1 MRFVCLVL
9 AGLLAFVACAKKAP
23 TQPVAPF
30 VDVHGDAV
38 SIATVSTDPQQ
49 SIIKYIFDFG
59 NGTAET
65 TGFLP
70 SGETAWCRLALPD
83 TGSYSIRAI
92 ARNVNGRESP
102 WSEALDYHLT
112 TPPEYGDT
120 MVGWGPDDW
129 SWFIRPWGRDRW
141 YRVGMEV
148 GDPDGDSVAV
158 QFIWGDGRTSQW
170 SPFMPSG
177 SIVRDSVQYA
187 TDGDYYVRIVLKDIH
202 GSVSAPDTL
211 AGLRVSEIAVL
222 WYSDE
227 AGGEASPA
235 LGEHAG
241 AVRTFVVDDYL
252 SCLDD
257 AGSVAWR
264 SGVEVDDAY
273 APILNTDGTRLYVAC
288 VGGIAC
294 VDAPTGDAIWYL
306 PIDYNTCQPAVGPQ
320 GDVYVGLEHGLACVT
335 DLVDSG
341 AVAWYYGDDD
351 WSYATGIAVGTD
363 STVFCTILDDRIGY
377 VGRVTALRPDGGLR
391 WCDSTTLVYPDCPPA
406 TDADGRLLVVDDD
419 MGKLCCFNPD
429 GTLAWQADVGTSADA
444 GNGPV
449 IGPGGKIYLS
459 YDETRCYDGSGNW
472 LWTSAANSE
481 ANAPCVASDGS
492 LLTGSNEGQF
502 FCVAPSGETR
512 WVYSVYDT
520 LNRYWGYQAR
530 RARRDDGELF
540 ASSVIGP
547 DGNLYYYDDVMICLS
562 LGKRKLADS
571 PWPAYGHDA
580 ARSGWAGRR

>member
-1 MRFVCLVL
+1 MRFVRLAL
-9 AGLLAFVACAKKAP
+9 AGLLVFVACAKKAP
-23 TQPVAPF
+23 TQPVTPF

-38 SIATVSTDPQQ
+38 SVATVSVDARGA
-49 SIIKYIFDFG
+49 IIKYIFDFG

-65 TGFLP
+65 TGYLP

-83 TGSYSIRAI
+83 TGTYCIRAI
-92 ARNVNGRESP
+92 ARNVYGRESP
-102 WSEALDYHLT
+102 WSDVFEYHLT
-112 TPPEYGDT
+112 STPEYGDT

-129 SWFIRPWGRDRW
+129 PWFIRPWGRERW
-141 YRVGMEV
+141 YRVGMEI

-158 QFIWGDGRTSQW
+158 QFIWGDGRSSQW

-187 TDGDYYVRIVLKDIH
+187 TDGEYHVRVVLKDIH

-211 AGLRVSEIAVL
+211 AGLRVSEVAVL

-227 AGGEASPA
+227 SGGDASPT

-257 AGSVAWR
+257 AGSVVWR
-264 SGVEVDDAY
+264 SGVEVDDAH
-273 APILNTDGTRLYVAC
+273 APILNRDGTRLYVAR

-294 VDAPTGDAIWYL
+294 VDALSGDVLWQV
-306 PIDYNTCQPAVGPQ
+306 DTDDNMCQPALGPQ
-320 GDVYVGLEHGLACVT
+320 GDIYIGLEHGLACVT

-351 WSYATGIAVGTD
+351 WSWATGIAVGTD

-377 VGRVTALRPDGGLR
+377 VGRVIALRPDGGLT

-406 TDADGRLLVVDDD
+406 IDAFGRLLVVDIET
-419 MGKLCCFNPD
+419 GRLCCFGPD
-429 GTLAWQADVGTSADA
+429 GVLAWQTEEGQPADDGSAPVVGL
-444 GNGPV
+444 
-449 IGPGGKIYLS
+449 GGSIYLCC
-459 YDETRCYDGSGNW
+459 DETRCFDASGNW
-472 LWTSAANSE
+472 LWTIAAGSD

-492 LLTGSNEGQF
+492 LFVGNNEGQLL
-502 FCVAPSGETR
+502 CVSPSGETR

-520 LNRYWGYQAR
+520 LNRYWGYRAR
-530 RARRDDGELF
+530 RTRRDDGELF
-540 ASSVIGP
+540 ASPIIGP
-547 DGNLYYYDDVMICLS
+547 DGNLYFYDDVIICLS
-562 LGKRKLADS
+562 LGKRTLVDS

>member
-1 MRFVCLVL
+1 MRFISLVL
-9 AGLLAFVACAKKAP
+9 AGLLALVACAKKAP

-102 WSEALDYHLT
+102 WSETLDYHLT
-112 TPPEYGDT
+112 IPPQYGDT

-129 SWFIRPWGRDRW
+129 SWFIRPWGRERW
-141 YRVGMEV
+141 YRVGMEI

-177 SIVRDSVQYA
+177 SIVRDSVQYV

-202 GSVSAPDTL
+202 GSVSAPDTI
-211 AGLRVSEIAVL
+211 AGLRVSEIAIL
-222 WYSDE
+222 WFTDWVGCY
-227 AGGEASPA
+227 ASPT

-241 AVRTFVVDDYL
+241 RVRTFVSDDELY
-252 SCLDD
+252 CFDD
-257 AGSVAWR
+257 AGGIVWHTDV
-264 SGVEVDDAY
+264 GVDGDF
-273 APILNTDGTRLYVAC
+273 APVLNAAGTRLYATC
-288 VGGIAC
+288 CDGLAC
-294 VDAPTGDAIWYL
+294 VDALTGSLVWYVD
-306 PIDYNTCQPAVGPQ
+306 IDVITSQPAIGPQ
-320 GDVYVGLEHGLACVT
+320 GDVYVGLDYGLACVR
-335 DLVDSG
+335 DLGDSG
-341 AVAWYYGDDD
+341 AVAWRYGND
-351 WSYATGIAVGTD
+351 WQCFTGIAVGTD
-363 STVFCTILDDRIGY
+363 STVSCVAFDNRISRPGY
-377 VGRVTALRPDGGLR
+377 VLALRPDGALK

-406 TDADGRLLVVDDD
+406 IDADGRLLAVDHESEN
-419 MGKLCCFNPD
+419 LCCFNTD
-429 GTLAWQADVGTSADA
+429 GSLAWQIDAGNSSYA

-449 IGPGGKIYLS
+449 IGPDGRVYLS
-459 YDETRCYDGSGNW
+459 LGETRCFDASGNQ
-472 LWTSAANSE
+472 LWASE
-481 ANAPCVASDGS
+481 AHSGTNAPCLASDGS
-492 LLTGSNEGQF
+492 VIVASGEGEL
-502 FCVAPSGETR
+502 FCVSPIGEMR
-512 WVYSVYDT
+512 WVYAVEDT
-520 LNRYWGYQAR
+520 LMKYWGYKAQRPR
-530 RARRDDGELF
+530 RADLDLY
-540 ASSVIGP
+540 ASPIIGP
-547 DGNLYYYDDVMICLS
+547 DGNLCFYDDAMTCLS
-562 LGKRKLADS
+562 LGRRTLADS

-580 ARSGWAGRR
+580 ARSGWTGRR

>member
-1 MRFVCLVL
+1 MRFISLVL

-30 VDVHGDAV
+30 VGVHGDAV

-70 SGETAWCRLALPD
+70 SGETAWCCLALPD
-83 TGSYSIRAI
+83 TGSYAIRAV

-141 YRVGMEV
+141 YRFGMSV

-202 GSVSAPDTL
+202 GSISTPDTI

-227 AGGEASPA
+227 AGGDASPT

-241 AVRTFVVDDYL
+241 VVRTFVTDEYL
-252 SCLDD
+252 GCLDG
-257 AGSVAWR
+257 AGSVVWLTDVGGAD
-264 SGVEVDDAY
+264 VY
-273 APILNTDGTRLYVAC
+273 APVLSAAGTRLYIAR

-294 VDAPTGDAIWYL
+294 VDALTGDVLWQVD
-306 PIDYNTCQPAVGPQ
+306 IDDNMCQPAIGPQ

-335 DLVDSG
+335 DLGDSG
-341 AVAWYYGDDD
+341 AVAWYHGNDD
-351 WSYATGIAVGTD
+351 WSNATGIAVGFD
-363 STVFCTILDDRIGY
+363 STVFCVILSDYIARPS
-377 VGRVTALRPDGGLR
+377 RVIALRPGGELE
-391 WCDSTTLVYPDCPPA
+391 WCDSVTMVYADCPPA
-406 TDADGRLLVVDDD
+406 IDADGRLLAVDDD
-419 MGKLCCFNPD
+419 LGKLCCFNPD
-429 GTLAWQADVGTSADA
+429 GVLAWQADVGPSAQD

-449 IGPGGKIYLS
+449 VGPGGRIYVS
-459 YDETRCYDGSGNW
+459 CDETRCFDASGNW
-472 LWTSAANSE
+472 WWTNAANSE

-492 LLTGSNEGQF
+492 LFVGDNEGQL
-502 FCVAPSGETR
+502 FCTSPSGETR

-520 LNRYWGYQAR
+520 LNRYWGYRAR

-540 ASSVIGP
+540 ASPVIGP
-547 DGNLYYYDDVMICLS
+547 DGNLYFYDDAMICLS
-562 LGKRKLADS
+562 LGKRTLADS